1 MSCPWLAVGAGPNRF
16 RSRAR
21 LNSCNCVTLPV
32 ARRGH
37 RIIQNLN
44 SRRRR
49 HHCFASHY
57 IAVLC
62 WAVPACEAAMSALAQ
77 CQLRRISR
85 SIATQLCDGRG
96 VKNGGFRAAFVARP
110 HSVRG
115 LSSVTSGTDTQP
127 APLPVSWPRWA
138 DPSIEAGGLFGCTG
152 LMDPSDFVAQAEEAI
167 EICARILDNV
177 RRPAFAWCGV
187 GWSQRLPR
195 DGLMAQMLSDKQPD
209 GLSLLQQVDLISDT
223 VCKVCDAA
231 ECCRVLHVDKYVRA
245 SRQSCYP
252 RHTGVLLLLAVAVT
266 GKLRPPQP
274 WKESASLCIS

>member
-21 LNSCNCVTLPV
+21 LNSCNCVTTPRGASWSSNHPKSELTTPPPSLLFV
-32 ARRGH
+32 A
-37 RIIQNLN
+37 L
-44 SRRRR
+44 
-49 HHCFASHY
+49 HCC
-57 IAVLC
+57 AVLC
-62 WAVPACEAAMSALAQ
+62 WAVPACEAAMSAFAQ

-231 ECCRVLHVDKYVRA
+231 ECCRVLHVDK
-245 SRQSCYP
+245 
-252 RHTGVLLLLAVAVT
+252 
-266 GKLRPPQP
+266 
-274 WKESASLCIS
+274 